1 MFDITCLH
9 LTCTCITGCDPKIMG
24 IGPVPASKAALKA
37 AGKEVKD
44 MDICDVRL
52 CVVFLYGTTNVFKL

>member
-1 MFDITCLH
+1 
-9 LTCTCITGCDPKIMG
+9 MG

-44 MDICDVRL
+44 MDIIEVGHTSLKSRL
-52 CVVFLYGTTNVFKL
+52 ILCAFL